1 MEICAM
7 ADDKA
12 YELSRAYAS
21 GWTAAKKNFSDKAEG
36 AVNPYADSASAEHA
50 RWAEGYA
57 EALASVASV
66 KDARFD

>member
-1 MEICAM
+1 MSEVS
-7 ADDKA
+7 DYD
-12 YELSRAYAS
+12 LSRAYSS

-36 AVNPYADSASAEHA
+36 AINPFADSEAEKHA
-50 RWAEGYA
+50 RWAAGYA